1 MNQINLQNRLAVSN
15 GTVKNEQNKAMQP
28 ASQTTES
35 PETAKKRLG
44 LFAVLAVGVDAAAS
58 FLKSKMEKAAA
69 VASQVGAAVLKSTKA
84 VSAAAA
90 AVLVRIRPE
99 PPKKACLAS
108 IPLFALLIASF
119 IAQPQGMAV
128 PRGVW
133 LPKYE
138 EKQEFRTVTQYA
150 LQTYLWDTEIE
161 FSSEYKKPGTAV
173 QGKAVEEKHK
183 AGRIAAWSKK
193 TTYLTWRGNKT
204 TVHEWINR
212 GGNKV
217 RQIFGGTTALH
228 LDLVFHTKV
237 GEIETVS
244 TLTTTNTRLGTV
256 KTQERINEKWKN
268 KVFFHKTQS
277 IDEGPF
283 EFSVHFGARND
294 FIPYD
299 DLNCTGYCEA
309 GRISA
314 YPGPAISVSPCVP
327 SNMSMPFNGYLEFH
341 HWTQYV
347 PDPDDDDE

>member
-1 MNQINLQNRLAVSN
+1 M
-15 GTVKNEQNKAMQP
+15 
-28 ASQTTES
+28 
-35 PETAKKRLG
+35 
-44 LFAVLAVGVDAAAS
+44 
-58 FLKSKMEKAAA
+58 
-69 VASQVGAAVLKSTKA
+69 
-84 VSAAAA
+84 
-90 AVLVRIRPE
+90 
-99 PPKKACLAS
+99 
-108 IPLFALLIASF
+108 
-119 IAQPQGMAV
+119 
-128 PRGVW
+128 
-133 LPKYE
+133 
-138 EKQEFRTVTQYA
+138 
-150 LQTYLWDTEIE
+150 
-161 FSSEYKKPGTAV
+161 

-217 RQIFGGTTALH
+217 RQIFGGTSALH

-237 GEIETVS
+237 GEIETIS
-244 TLTTTNTRLGTV
+244 TITTTNTRLGTV

-277 IDEGPF
+277 MDEGPF

-327 SNMSMPFNGYLEFH
+327 SNMSMPRNGYLEFH
-341 HWTQYV
+341 HWTKYV
-347 PDPDDDDE
+347 PDPDEDDE